1 MALLDWDDEDWSIRH
16 QSNLLSLGRRGLYYK
31 PRGVSPEELLLNR
44 RIDEIS
50 TKWPF
55 YGSRRIAATLRREGQ
70 RIARKTFQRHMRE
83 RGIEGIHP
91 GPNLSRRDKQHR
103 IFPYLLRNRTI
114 LVPNQV
120 WGIDIRYIRLRG
132 GWMYSL
138 IVIDWSSRYLVSWEI
153 DQSLELGFVM
163 SAVEKALL
171 RATPIIWNSDQ
182 GSRFTSDPYIQRL

>member
-1 MALLDWDDEDWSIRH
+1 MALLDWEDEDWSIRH
-16 QSNLLSLGRRGLYYK
+16 QANLLSLGRSGLYYK
-31 PRGVSPEELLLNR
+31 LRGISPEELL
-44 RIDEIS
+44 E
-50 TKWPF
+50 K
-55 YGSRRIAATLRREGQ
+55 Q
-70 RIARKTFQRHMRE
+70 RF
-83 RGIEGIHP
+83 RGNHP
-91 GPNLSRRDKQHR
+91 GPSLSRRDKQHR

-132 GWMYSL
+132 GWMYLL
-138 IVIDWSSRYLVSWEI
+138 IVIDWSSRSLVSWEL